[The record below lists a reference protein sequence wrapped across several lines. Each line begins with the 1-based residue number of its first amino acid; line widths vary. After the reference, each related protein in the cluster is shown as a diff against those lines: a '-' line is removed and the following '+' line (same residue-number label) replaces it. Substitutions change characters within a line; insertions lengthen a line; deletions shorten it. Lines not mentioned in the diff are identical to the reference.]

1 MSAVARLR
9 VFLLLLVLVGLP
21 FGAGPGVI
29 ARAADARA
37 ADELSAIAQ
46 GLVSHKAL
54 YGLTVAKLDARNYR
68 NGIAGG
74 LSLEFLNACD
84 GYVLNQRFLIETNTE
99 DGTLI
104 NDMVLNS
111 WESLDGQ
118 RFRFKMKD
126 EVNGD
131 LEQEL
136 AGEGT
141 LKRRGESG
149 LVRFTQPEDTDLV
162 LPAGTA
168 FPTEHTMRLIQ
179 MARTG
184 GNWLHAAIFDGASAE
199 GYSEVG
205 GFIGGELPVEKGDTP
220 LLAPLKGQRS
230 WRVRLA
236 YFTSDKAQD
245 TPDYEVAYR
254 LFENGVV
261 DDIVFDYG
269 DYAIRA
275 TLKFLELKPRDPC

>member
-9 VFLLLLVLVGLP
+9 VFILLLALATLPVGTAP
-21 FGAGPGVI
+21 VVV
-29 ARAADARA
+29 ARAADASQL
-37 ADELSAIAQ
+37 DEIAR

-54 YGLTVAKLDARNYR
+54 YGLSIAKLDARNYR

-141 LKRRGESG
+141 LKGRGESG
-149 LVRFTQPEDTDLV
+149 LVRFTQPEDTDLA

-184 GNWLHAAIFDGASAE
+184 GNWLHAAVFDGASAE

-236 YFTSDKAQD
+236 YFTSDKTQD
-245 TPDYEVAYR
+245 TPDYEIAYR

-269 DYAIRA
+269 DYA
-275 TLKFLELKPRDPC
+275 